1 MARQYA
7 LLLNEMHAYKQ
18 RLDLWSWFEVF
29 VYVKD
34 TKGLAA
40 SEDLKRVALQMTLQ
54 PNKQ

>member
-1 MARQYA
+1 MARQYT

-18 RLDLWSWFEVF
+18 RLDLWSWFEVS